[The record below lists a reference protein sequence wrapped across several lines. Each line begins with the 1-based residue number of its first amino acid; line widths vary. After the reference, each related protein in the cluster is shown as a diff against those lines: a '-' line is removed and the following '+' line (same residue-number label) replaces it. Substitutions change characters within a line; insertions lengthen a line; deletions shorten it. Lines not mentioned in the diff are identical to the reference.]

1 MKSLFPPPYDLGKK
15 SRIASD
21 SNVILGVPSIGE
33 NKKHLKLS
41 FIQVENYTSLNA

>member
-21 SNVILGVPSIGE
+21 SNVILGAPSIGE

-41 FIQVENYTSLNA
+41 LQVENYTSLNT